1 VHLLDRL
8 ATGDWRHFDDLYA
21 DGVIGSRECMEQQW
35 ACIPSSV
42 GEATLHAVAAEVAL
56 DDAFGPLVDALRGAG
71 AEVAVV
77 SDGFGFYVHDRIDPF
92 GIPVFTNAVNFA
104 TNTLGF
110 PNADLE
116 CPECGACGTC
126 KRRLIDETAARG
138 RATVFVGDGTSDRYA
153 ARAADVVFATKSL
166 ADWCCDQGITHTPFT
181 TLADV
186 AGVLLEN

>member
-8 ATGDWRHFDDLYA
+8 ATGDWRRFDELYA

-42 GEATLHAVAAEVAL
+42 GETTLHAVAAEVAL
-56 DDAFGPLVDALRGAG
+56 DDAFAPLVDALRAAG
-71 AEVAVV
+71 ADVAVV
-77 SDGFGFYVHDRIDPF
+77 SDGFGFYVHDRIGPF

-110 PNADLE
+110 PNADPE

-126 KRRLIDETAARG
+126 KRRLIDEAAGRG

-153 ARAADVVFATKSL
+153 ARAADVVFATNSL
-166 ADWCCDQGITHTPFT
+166 ADWCCDQGIAHTPFT

-186 AGVLLEN
+186 AAVLLEN